1 MSNIEQGMSNNRS
14 FLKEINQY
22 PLLRYSAV
30 PCSAVLRFKIKDQ
43 GIKGLKVTTSF
54 NSEFLNSLIFLLYY
68 RFCAGQEPLDI
79 VFMTGKDKYCGYKG
93 ACC

>member
-1 MSNIEQGMSNNRS
+1 MRISNIEQGMSNNRS

-43 GIKGLKVTTSF
+43 GLKDWGIQGLRDWGIEGL
-54 NSEFLNSLIFLLYY
+54 NSIGYLQFLNSPI
-68 RFCAGQEPLDI
+68 P
-79 VFMTGKDKYCGYKG
+79 
-93 ACC
+93 